1 MTEISPFSLDPG
13 FRILFTLRLAV
24 IHRTQVW
31 VVFEVQQCLIHD
43 NTLPSLKRTMKAA
56 RVLQQTRRPT
66 PTCLSQQA
74 RTRLHNNLSS
84 APPSPFSFLW
94 LRNPRPT
101 SIRRIPNKRFASSKS
116 PFNPTPHLNSP
127 EPSLSLSQRFKKLSR
142 EYGWSALGVYLL
154 LTALDLPFCFL
165 AVRWLGTERIG
176 HWEHAILAWFW
187 KIVPYPLPTAEE
199 AHNAEPQPA
208 GKRPEEYGVVA
219 SKGEEVGVPA
229 YDHDVVEAEK
239 RNKSED
245 ASRNTLF
252 FYPGV

>member
-1 MTEISPFSLDPG
+1 
-13 FRILFTLRLAV
+13 
-24 IHRTQVW
+24 
-31 VVFEVQQCLIHD
+31 
-43 NTLPSLKRTMKAA
+43 MKAA
-56 RVLQQTRRPT
+56 RVLQQARRPT

-74 RTRLHNNLSS
+74 RTRPHVNLSS
-84 APPSPFSFLW
+84 ASPSPFSFFW
-94 LRNPRPT
+94 LRNPCSAST
-101 SIRRIPNKRFASSKS
+101 RRIPNKRFSSSKS

-176 HWEHAILAWFW
+176 HWEHVILAWFW

-199 AHNAEPQPA
+199 AHNAEPQAA
-208 GKRPEEYGVVA
+208 GKRPEQYGVVA
-219 SKGEEVGVPA
+219 SKGGEVGVPT

-239 RNKSED
+239 KNQSED
-245 ASRNTLF
+245 ASKNTFSFHLRI
-252 FYPGV
+252 